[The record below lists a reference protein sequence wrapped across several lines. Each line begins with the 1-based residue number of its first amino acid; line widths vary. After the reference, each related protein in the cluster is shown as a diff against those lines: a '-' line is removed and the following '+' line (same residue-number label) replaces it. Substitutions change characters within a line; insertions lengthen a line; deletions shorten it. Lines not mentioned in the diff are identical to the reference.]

1 VIVRAARREE
11 LDAVLGLMRAHDT
24 AAWGNSDWT
33 RDDLAEHWDGVDLEN
48 DAWVVETDGR
58 LAGYVDFEVRG
69 NGRLIADGYVDPASR
84 GLGVGTALVDTV
96 EARAGGELERTTGR
110 SFLQYV
116 ALRAEEGVAGFFGRR
131 GYEEVRHTWR
141 MTADLDELPVADVPA
156 GVEIRTYR
164 EGEERAI
171 HAAIEEAWSVGGW
184 LHEPRPYE
192 QWARTLFDREDHDP
206 SLYFVAEADGE
217 LAGAAL
223 CDWKRNGDW
232 GWVERL
238 GVRPAWRRRGIGE
251 ALLRAAF
258 AEFHRR
264 GERTVALQVD
274 AESPT
279 GATRLY
285 ERAGMRVLYEVVVWE
300 KELRAA

>member
-1 VIVRAARREE
+1 MVVELAEE
-11 LDAVLGLMRAHDT
+11 PAAVL
-24 AAWGNSDWT
+24 
-33 RDDLAEHWDGVDLEN
+33 
-48 DAWVVETDGR
+48 
-58 LAGYVDFEVRG
+58 
-69 NGRLIADGYVDPASR
+69 P
-84 GLGVGTALVDTV
+84 
-96 EARAGGELERTTGR
+96 
-110 SFLQYV
+110 
-116 ALRAEEGVAGFFGRR
+116 EGVAIRPYRR
-131 GYEEVRHTWR
+131 G
-141 MTADLDELPVADVPA
+141 
-156 GVEIRTYR
+156 VEP
-164 EGEERAI
+164 EI
-171 HAAIEEAWSVGGW
+171 HAALEEAWSVGGW
-184 LHEPRPYE
+184 LHEPRPYGE
-192 QWARTLFDREDHDP
+192 WARTLFDREGHDP
-206 SLYFVAEADGE
+206 SLYLVAEADGDI
-217 LAGAAL
+217 AGAAL

-285 ERAGMRVLYEVVVWE
+285 ERAGMRVLYEVVWE

>member
-1 VIVRAARREE
+1 MIVRAPRREE
-11 LDAVLGLMRAHDT
+11 LDAVLALMRAHDT
-24 AAWGNSDWT
+24 AAWGDSDWT
-33 RDDLAEHWDGVDLEN
+33 RDDLAEHWDGLDLEN
-48 DAWVVETDGR
+48 DAWVVEADGR

-69 NGRLIADGYVDPASR
+69 SGRLIADGYVDPASR

-96 EARAGGELERTTGR
+96 ETRAGRELERTTGR

-116 ALRAEEGVAGFFGRR
+116 ALRAEEGVSGFFGRR

-141 MTADLDELPVADVPA
+141 MTVELDEPPAADVPED
-156 GVEIRTYR
+156 VEIRCYR
-164 EGEERAI
+164 AGEERAI
-171 HAAIEEAWSVGGW
+171 YAAMEEAWSVGGW

-192 QWARTLFDREDHDP
+192 QWARTLFDREGHDP

-223 CDWKRNGDW
+223 CDWKRGGDW

-238 GVRPAWRRRGIGE
+238 GVRPAWRRRGIGG

-258 AEFHRR
+258 AEFFRR

-285 ERAGMRVLYEVVVWE
+285 ERAGMHVLYEAVVWE